1 MIKKLTET
9 LKHIIKKLE
18 EVDESNEKLED
29 VLGKHFLK
37 IKHPKL

>member
-18 EVDESNEKLED
+18 EVDESNEKLD
-29 VLGKHFLK
+29 VLGKHILK